1 MLKQNSEINNEIKCL
16 EFFSGIGGMHYAFNT
31 SGVKGKIVASFDLN
45 IVANSVYRFNFGTNP
60 VTTSIEVLKT
70 VDVEKYGANCWLMS
84 PPCQP
89 YTRGG
94 NNLDDKDT
102 RAKPLLR
109 LIELLLQLREPPCYI
124 FLENV
129 VNFEKSKSR
138 EKLVCQLIR
147 MNYEIHECIL
157 SPLQFGIPN
166 DRKRYYLMAR
176 KKDSETRNC
185 DEEVLDYLSNAE
197 IYASWPFP
205 YMLKGNESINTDIP
219 PLSDFLENTNT
230 DSGLDDEKF
239 MELHKVHEKYIL
251 KRFNFKYD
259 IVQASHC
266 KSSCFTKAYGSHH
279 VIGSGSFLQTKKI
292 EVTEYDFA
300 NPISLLELGLRFFT
314 PLEVARLH
322 AFPIKPVETQHETS
336 ENSSMQNIFFAK
348 DPENATIMSNIPRA
362 FNPKLLVSSI
372 NPIYLEFPD
381 DIRIIQRHRLL
392 GNSLN
397 VWVVAELFRCVLF
410 HKNN

>member
-1 MLKQNSEINNEIKCL
+1 MKSLTEIKCI
-16 EFFSGIGGMHYAFNT
+16 EFFSGIGGMRYAFNT

-70 VDVEKYGANCWLMS
+70 ADIEKYDANCWLMS

-94 NNLDDKDT
+94 KNLDDKDT
-102 RAKPLLR
+102 RAKPLLH
-109 LIELLLQLREPPCYI
+109 LIELLPQLREPPRYI

-129 VNFEKSKSR
+129 VNFEKSQSR

-147 MNYEIHECIL
+147 MNYEIRECIL
-157 SPLQFGIPN
+157 SPLQFGMPN
-166 DRKRYYLMAR
+166 DRKRYYLMAH
-176 KKDSETRNC
+176 KKDNETHNYA
-185 DEEVLDYLSNAE
+185 EKALDYLSNAE
-197 IYASWPFP
+197 IYTSWPFP
-205 YMLKGNESINTDIP
+205 YMLNGNENFNIDIP
-219 PLSDFLENTNT
+219 QLSNFLENINT
-230 DSGLDDEKF
+230 DSGMDAEKF
-239 MELHKVHEKYIL
+239 MELHKVPEKYIL

-259 IVQASHC
+259 IVQASHR

-279 VIGSGSFLQTKKI
+279 IIGSGSFLQTKKI
-292 EVTEYDFA
+292 EVTEYDFT
-300 NPISLLELGLRFFT
+300 NPGSLLELGLRFFT

-322 AFPIKPVETQHETS
+322 AFPIKPLETPHETS
-336 ENSSMQNIFFAK
+336 ENSPEQDTSFAE
-348 DPENATIMSNIPRA
+348 DSDATKLANIPRA

-372 NPIYLEFPD
+372 NPVYLEFTD
-381 DIRIIQRHRLL
+381 DISIIQRHRLL

-410 HKNN
+410 HRSN